1 MTSRQRAIYLTPYN
15 TAIKVLEKLLDEL
28 SNDTDKIVKTTLDTL
43 DREISATTHGDV
55 VHMVKA
61 ELKRI
66 AETVKNQKISKG
78 IR

>member
-1 MTSRQRAIYLTPYN
+1 MTSRQRSMYLTPYN
-15 TAIKVLEKLLDEL
+15 TAIKVLEKLLDNL
-28 SNDTDKIVKTTLDTL
+28 SNNTDLIVQTTLDTL

-55 VHMVKA
+55 VHMVQA

-66 AETVKNQKISKG
+66 TETVKNQKISKG